1 MKNYL
6 HHSLKDKV
14 VLITGGS
21 RGFGWFIAERL
32 LKSKSK
38 VAITASSGNQELNKA
53 KYKAK
58 EISKPDNCLPIIA
71 DVRDWEDCK
80 ITINKVI
87 DQFGRIDVL
96 INNAGKGS
104 REYRID
110 YLDKNKTT
118 KFWDIPTESWNSIID
133 TNLTGSFQMTK
144 AVVPQMI
151 KQKFGKI
158 FSISTSLTTMIG
170 TGLSPYGASKAGL
183 ELSHIT
189 WARELLEHKID
200 INILLPGGA
209 SDTDFIPASMVPGKV
224 GERQNKILPGNVIVP
239 PAIWLCSDETNGIT
253 GRRIIAKFWDHN
265 LPAKKSFEK
274 CLQPQNDH
282 PEIM

>member
-1 MKNYL
+1 
-6 HHSLKDKV
+6 
-14 VLITGGS
+14 
-21 RGFGWFIAERL
+21 
-32 LKSKSK
+32 
-38 VAITASSGNQELNKA
+38 
-53 KYKAK
+53 
-58 EISKPDNCLPIIA
+58 
-71 DVRDWEDCK
+71 
-80 ITINKVI
+80 
-87 DQFGRIDVL
+87 
-96 INNAGKGS
+96 
-104 REYRID
+104 
-110 YLDKNKTT
+110 
-118 KFWDIPTESWNSIID
+118 
-133 TNLTGSFQMTK
+133 MTK